1 MTDMSDLSPQARALL
16 NSARSFDDPN
26 DDDARRVRAV
36 VLARVGAAVGV
47 GVAVGATASAVSFA
61 GVGSFLGTAT
71 GKVSAAVLLVAGLS
85 AGTYVAV
92 RPRVAVRNVPVV
104 LQQPSP
110 AVVGAPPIQQ
120 REARAIE
127 AAPVAPLPDSHAK
140 ARPLPAPAAKVAQP
154 RRTTADLE
162 GEVRLLEEADAELR
176 RGDAEAAAARLA
188 EHSAKYPSGALVDER
203 EAMRAMALCRL
214 GRVAEGKAVA
224 DRFLSAT
231 RKSSLA
237 ARVRVACGLEKPTN

>member
-47 GVAVGATASAVSFA
+47 GMAVGATASAFSFA

-92 RPRVAVRNVPVV
+92 RPRVAARNVPVV
-104 LQQPSP
+104 LQQPAP
-110 AVVGAPPIQQ
+110 AVGAAPVQQ

-127 AAPVAPLPDSHAK
+127 AAPVAPAPDSHAK
-140 ARPLPAPAAKVAQP
+140 ARPLPAAGKVAQP

-176 RGDAEAAAARLA
+176 RGDAEAAVARLA
-188 EHSAKYPSGALVDER
+188 EHSARYPSGALVDER
-203 EAMRAMALCRL
+203 EAIRAMALCRL
-214 GRVAEGKAVA
+214 GKVAEGKMVA

-237 ARVRVACGLEKPTN
+237 ARVRVACGLEKPN

>member
-47 GVAVGATASAVSFA
+47 GMAVGATASAVSFA
-61 GVGSFLGTAT
+61 GAGSFLGTAT

-92 RPRVAVRNVPVV
+92 RPHVAVRSVPVV

-110 AVVGAPPIQQ
+110 AVGAPPVQQ